1 MCFDSDA
8 GLSANFV
15 DQVLVVGLS
24 GDICDPIHEEF
35 LLGNLEYFAGV
46 QKSGFVINLE
56 GVSRLPSAIMG
67 QLVTIHKKCKGTG
80 FVLCCLSPGV
90 SEKLLVTQ
98 LNKVFTVVEDQK
110 AALAH
115 LQKQ

>member
-15 DQVLVVGLS
+15 DQVLVVGFS
-24 GDICDPIHEEF
+24 GDICDPIHEDF
-35 LLGNLEYFAGV
+35 LRGNLEYFAKV
-46 QKSGFVINLE
+46 QKSGFVMNLE

-67 QLVTIHKKCKGTG
+67 QLVAIHRKLQSTG

-90 SEKLLVTQ
+90 TEQLLVTR
-98 LNKVFTVVEDQK
+98 LNKVFTVVEDQEE
-110 AALAH
+110 ALEH
-115 LQKQ
+115 LQG